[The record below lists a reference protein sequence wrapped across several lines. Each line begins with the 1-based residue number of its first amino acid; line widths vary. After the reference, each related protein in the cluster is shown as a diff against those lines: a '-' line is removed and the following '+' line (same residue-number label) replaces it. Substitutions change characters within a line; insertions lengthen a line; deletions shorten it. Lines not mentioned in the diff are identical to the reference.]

1 MSLLSV
7 TMLVLNKEK
16 TLSAEDAEQ
25 DSSVHKMSSYANG
38 WLVGLKNTQSH
49 IRKGFLNALSDRFIQ
64 RKGIC
69 KS

>member
-25 DSSVHKMSSYANG
+25 DSSVHKMSSYVNG
-38 WLVGLKNTQSH
+38 WLVGL
-49 IRKGFLNALSDRFIQ
+49 
-64 RKGIC
+64 
-69 KS
+69 